1 MLRRKMVLVMI
12 MAGVIGACWV
22 VSGIAQQTGEEGN
35 QQPPER
41 QRDRSGDWRERVE
54 QFRQQMQERMREQLG
69 ASEEEWKVLY
79 PRIQKVQQLQRQ
91 TRGGFWSMVGWGGRQ
106 ARRGRRGGQAQR
118 PEVAPQRERSEVEKK
133 TEALRNLLEDKSS
146 GAEPL
151 KVALDALRKARAK
164 ARQELEAAR
173 KELRNVVTVRQEAQ
187 LVLIGILD

>member
-35 QQPPER
+35 QQR
-41 QRDRSGDWRERVE
+41 TDSQRDRSGDWRGRME

-69 ASEEEWKVLY
+69 VSEEEWKVLY
-79 PRIQKVQQLQRQ
+79 PRIEKVQQLQRQ
-91 TRGGFWSMVGWGGRQ
+91 TRGGFWSTAGGGARQ
-106 ARRGRRGGQAQR
+106 GRRGRRGGQAQR
-118 PEVAPQRERSEVEKK
+118 PENAPQRERSEIEKK

-151 KVALDALRKARAK
+151 KAALDALRKARTK
-164 ARQELEAAR
+164 AQQELQAAR

-187 LVLIGILD
+187 LVLLGILD